1 MFIKKTTLN
10 RMREQNSRLADKAIK
25 QGPAIDRL
33 IAENNRLRERIAEL
47 ESLCEKHGVY
57 PHNEF
62 TTNYELDRALL
73 YVKDA
78 LEVSSGGRDI

>member
-10 RMREQNSRLADKAIK
+10 HMREHNSRLADKAIK
-25 QGPAIDRL
+25 QGAAIDRL

-47 ESLCEKHGVY
+47 ESLCERHDVY

-62 TTNYELDRALL
+62 TTNTELDRALL

-78 LEVSSGGRDI
+78 LEESGEGI